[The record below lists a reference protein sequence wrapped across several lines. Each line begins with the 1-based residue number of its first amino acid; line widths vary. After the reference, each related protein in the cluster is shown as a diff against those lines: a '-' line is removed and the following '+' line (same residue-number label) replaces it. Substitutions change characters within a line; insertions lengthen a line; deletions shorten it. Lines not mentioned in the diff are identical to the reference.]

1 MKNMKR
7 YSFLP
12 AVFLIVIIIGIT
24 FSCSKSGTSGGSGPT
39 NGKDSVLLNIGNNII
54 LPAYENLA
62 VEVNLLDSA
71 ISDFNAGANGTKLSN
86 TQNLFKKAY
95 IAWQSVSEYNYFGP
109 AFAAQ
114 PVLSSVNI
122 FPTSTSTIDSNINV
136 NNDNVNTFANT
147 AAKGFPALDYLL
159 FGAGANTLTN
169 YTTDPEASNR
179 QKYLAAVSADIKTEV
194 NAVLNAW
201 SAGGGNYIS
210 TFINGTGN
218 SVSSSLGLLINSMD
232 QDFEILKNDRLGI
245 PLGKIP
251 VGSMSPVLPKEVEA
265 YYSGISVQLALAQL
279 KIEQGIFLGTTAQGN
294 GLGLIN
300 YLIQANA
307 KYNGGMLSDT
317 ITSAF
322 ANCVVALNAVP
333 DPLSQTIQTNPTGAN
348 AAFSQSQ
355 KLLALL
361 KTDMP
366 SALGVLITYGDND
379 GD

>member
-1 MKNMKR
+1 MKCNSLLLV
-7 YSFLP
+7 SF
-12 AVFLIVIIIGIT
+12 VMIVIAGIG
-24 FSCSKSGTSGGSGPT
+24 FSCSKSGNSGGSGPT

-54 LPAYENLA
+54 LPAYQNLA

-86 TQNLFKKAY
+86 TQNLFKNAY

-109 AFAAQ
+109 ASTAQ

-122 FPTSTSTIDSNINV
+122 FPTSTTTIDSNISV
-136 NNDNVNTFANT
+136 NNDDVNTFANT

-159 FGAGANTLTN
+159 FGGGANTLTT

-210 TFINGTGN
+210 TFINGSGN

-251 VGSMSPVLPKEVEA
+251 VGTISLVLPKEVEA

-317 ITSAF
+317 IKSAF
-322 ANCVVALNAVP
+322 ATCVVALNAVP
-333 DPLSQTIQTNPTGAN
+333 DPLSQTIQANPAGAD
-348 AAFSQSQ
+348 AAFAQCQ
-355 KLLALL
+355 KLVALL
-361 KTDMP
+361 KSDMP

>member
-1 MKNMKR
+1 MKR
-7 YSFLP
+7 KSLLP
-12 AVFLIVIIIGIT
+12 AAFVIIIVTGIG
-24 FSCSKSGTSGGSGPT
+24 FSCSKSGTSSGSGT
-39 NGKDSVLLNIGNNII
+39 GNNNGKDSILLNIGNSII
-54 LPAYENLA
+54 LPAYQNLA
-62 VEVNLLDSA
+62 MEVNLLDSA
-71 ISDFNAGANGTKLSN
+71 ISDFNAGANGTKLTN
-86 TQNLFKKAY
+86 TQNLFKNAY
-95 IAWQSVSEYNYFGP
+95 IAWQAVSEYNYFGP
-109 AFAAQ
+109 AYTAQ

-122 FPTSTSTIDSNINV
+122 FPTSTTTIDSNINV

-251 VGSMSPVLPKEVEA
+251 VGTISPVLPKEVEA

-300 YLIQANA
+300 YLIAANA

-317 ITSAF
+317 IKSAF
-322 ANCVVALNAVP
+322 ATCVVALNAVP
-333 DPLSQTIQTNPTGAN
+333 DPLSQTIQTNPTGAD
-348 AAFSQSQ
+348 AAFAQTQ